1 MTDNVCRWL
10 PGSSQPFPSS
20 HPGSTLRQAAMSRQF
35 KAASVDALFV
45 DSAQAMVVRVH
56 PIVLFSVL
64 DHYNRRPEHAQRVV
78 GTLLGTVAGS
88 VSGGGV
94 VGDAMGLGTRGSYNM
109 GTLSLVS
116 MGRWRGMQVVVARCG
131 SISPAHTRSQ
141 GPRVVD

>member
-1 MTDNVCRWL
+1 M
-10 PGSSQPFPSS
+10 
-20 HPGSTLRQAAMSRQF
+20 
-35 KAASVDALFV
+35 DALFV